1 MITTNQ
7 YGLTLV
13 VVTFVLTFTETSFI
27 TIHMMK
33 D

>member
-1 MITTNQ
+1 MITTNR

-13 VVTFVLTFTETSFI
+13 VVTFILTFVGTSFI